1 MKKLG
6 AINLTYDGPYNDI
19 VNSASYYEDGTMNVK
34 YTLLSLKNL
43 LLQNIS
49 VIDKLL
55 ENNGIKNIIINDINI
70 SVVMESTECFEK
82 LVKDEVLVNEEEDNF
97 PDYSGEIETNQDRL
111 NRVLNMTNT
120 NETEIIFGQE
130 INDDTFNSDS
140 ENSESESETNLLNDD
155 KAHKYLF
162 NAFELL
168 MNSEKDI
175 YSDSD

>member
-19 VNSASYYEDGTMNVK
+19 VNLASYYEDGTMNVK

-43 LLQNIS
+43 LLQNVN

-55 ENNGIKNIIINDINI
+55 ENNMVKNITIGDVKI
-70 SVVMESTECFEK
+70 SVEIESVEHFEK
-82 LVKDEVLVNEEEDNF
+82 LVEDEVLVTEEEEIF
-97 PDYSGEIETNQDRL
+97 TDYSGEIETNQDRL
-111 NRVLNMTNT
+111 NRVLNMTNI

-130 INDDTFNSDS
+130 VNNDTFNSDS
-140 ENSESESETNLLNDD
+140 ESSESESETNLLNDD

-175 YSDSD
+175 CSDSD